1 MTRAPVESVR
11 AAAIAFKTARL
22 VHRMIGALQTMHLP
36 SSTMSETA
44 LPIEATKPFPT
55 RCVIVVDSA
64 LPPGLAANAAAVIAL
79 TIGAQHPGVVG
90 APLVDASGFEHPG
103 LIPIGITVL
112 AAPREELTSLS
123 ARAAEAGCDLVDFPV
138 QGQQTTNYQA
148 FRDAVS
154 VVKTPDL
161 RYVGVALIGEKK
173 PISKLVANLA
183 LLK

>member
-1 MTRAPVESVR
+1 LISRLAT
-11 AAAIAFKTARL
+11 AAIAFKTARL
-22 VHRMIGALQTMHLP
+22 AHPKIGALQTTHLP
-36 SSTMSETA
+36 PSTMSETA

-55 RCVIVVDSA
+55 RCVIVVDAA

-79 TIGAQHPGVVG
+79 TIGARHPGLVG
-90 APLVDASGFEHPG
+90 APLLDASGFEHPG
-103 LIPIGITVL
+103 LIPIGIAVL
-112 AAPREELTSLS
+112 AAPREELTALR

-148 FRDAVS
+148 FRDAVA
-154 VVKTPDL
+154 VVETSDL

-173 PISKLVANLA
+173 PISNLVANLA